1 MVSVMLRQPGAYRGK
16 WIAFRPVLRVPA
28 FPRFV
33 AIECLRCR
41 PGTADPGR
49 AGWYYRQGEVGRYG
63 ASSVLAAW
71 SPPGGRA
78 RAGAAGASAGLTR
91 GESRPSSL
99 SSSLAGSACAPGGA
113 STTAPHGTAAREVAR
128 SQLRLGAACAC
139 RADER
144 RRTVCPNPMLT
155 PGLTCPRPSRSG

>member
-49 AGWYYRQGEVGRYG
+49 AGWYYRRGEVGRYG
-63 ASSVLAAW
+63 AQLCAGCLEPSRGPSSRRRRRRVGRPYAGGVSAIVPIVVTRRLGLRAWWCSNDRAAW
-71 SPPGGRA
+71 DCGARGR
-78 RAGAAGASAGLTR
+78 
-91 GESRPSSL
+91 SL
-99 SSSLAGSACAPGGA
+99 PTEAWRCM
-113 STTAPHGTAAREVAR
+113 
-128 SQLRLGAACAC
+128 RL
-139 RADER
+139 
-144 RRTVCPNPMLT
+144 
-155 PGLTCPRPSRSG
+155 PSR